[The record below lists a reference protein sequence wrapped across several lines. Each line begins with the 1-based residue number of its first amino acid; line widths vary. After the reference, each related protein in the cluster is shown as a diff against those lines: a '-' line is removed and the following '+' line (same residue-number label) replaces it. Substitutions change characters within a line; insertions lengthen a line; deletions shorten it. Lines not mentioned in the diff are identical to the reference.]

1 MWLPMRATRFL
12 WRIQPGR
19 TPALWKYSAWPL
31 GSGPPAIACRATA
44 SDVCQAAAS
53 AGSSRLPS
61 HHQENWQVLPSSLCC
76 ETTPQMVP
84 GKSRLR
90 IRLSTVW
97 AMASW
102 PLRSEEHT
110 SELQSLM
117 RISYAVFC
125 LNKKQ
130 NQHETQPHK
139 RHLTP

>member
-76 ETTPQMVP
+76 ETAPQMVP

-90 IRLSTVW
+90 IRLS
-97 AMASW
+97 
-102 PLRSEEHT
+102 RSEEHT

-117 RISYAVFC
+117 RISHTGSS
-125 LNKKQ
+125 LKNKKYLS
-130 NQHETQPHK
+130 NYLHTYHI
-139 RHLTP
+139 LT